1 MHTNYFIFYV
11 NLLWYDLNTDSEK
24 LYISREPPVVAFT
37 PLKPLPF
44 LLRKYFRSLKPNKL
58 KAYIYLKYC

>member
-1 MHTNYFIFYV
+1 MHTNYFIFYG

-37 PLKPLPF
+37 PLKPIPF

-58 KAYIYLKYC
+58 KAYIYLKCC

>member
-24 LYISREPPVVAFT
+24 LYISREPPVVAF
-37 PLKPLPF
+37 PQLKPIPF
-44 LLRKYFRSLKPNKL
+44 LLRKYFRSLKSNKL
-58 KAYIYLKYC
+58 KASMFLKCC